1 MLNRPHILLNKPTLL
16 FFQKHKPRSC
26 QYNAILKTGKFRL
39 GGTPGCLSCKQ
50 VVRQG
55 CWESWVVLYPLSKTH
70 KGGDCT
76 LSSLGSCSHRQN
88 VHLCAWVE
96 PAVFQLTPAVS
107 CLLLCAAVNPWSSGS
122 APNASQKAAGHLC
135 CQGTGPQGFFTESSS
150 PVPRWCHKRIFL
162 PQGSNLGLSFFSFI
176 RHYQSIPL
184 SWLDP
189 IFLWILAFTLHSHS
203 NQQFH
208 CL

>member
-70 KGGDCT
+70 KGGHCT

-122 APNASQKAAGHLC
+122 APILDLVALLLMHPRRLLAISAARALDPRAFSQSPALQSPDGVTRGSSFHKAAIWAC
-135 CQGTGPQGFFTESSS
+135 P
-150 PVPRWCHKRIFL
+150 
-162 PQGSNLGLSFFSFI
+162 FSV
-176 RHYQSIPL
+176 S
-184 SWLDP
+184 
-189 IFLWILAFTLHSHS
+189 
-203 NQQFH
+203 
-208 CL
+208 